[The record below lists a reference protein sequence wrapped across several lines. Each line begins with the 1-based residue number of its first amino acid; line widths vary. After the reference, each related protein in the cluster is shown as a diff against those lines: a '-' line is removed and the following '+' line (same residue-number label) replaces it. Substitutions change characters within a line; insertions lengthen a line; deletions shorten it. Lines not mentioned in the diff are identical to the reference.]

1 MKVIDLKVIK
11 NLIYISFIIGLI
23 LSMGCKPFS
32 SENTFNQELATQLGA
47 DDYGMKKYTMAFLK
61 KGSNRNLSEDE
72 ATKLQRQ
79 HLDNIHQMVEDGTLL
94 LAGPFLDDGD
104 IRGIYIFDIES
115 VEEAKKIAEADP
127 AVKAGSLILDIHPW
141 YCSAGIMKI
150 NEIHQ
155 QIAKIKI

>member
-1 MKVIDLKVIK
+1 MKNRKSILH
-11 NLIYISFIIGLI
+11 IGLLI
-23 LSMGCKPFS
+23 GLFLTMGCEQIS
-32 SENTFNQELATQLGA
+32 TENTFNQELATQSGA

-61 KGSNRNLSEDE
+61 KGLNRNLSEDE

-79 HLDNIHQMVEDGTLL
+79 HLDNIHQMVEDGILL

-141 YCSAGIMKI
+141 YGSAAIMKI